1 MKKPD
6 ESKLGREGEAARGGP
21 STPRFEGDRREGS
34 HDRRVLVK
42 VRGIVQGV
50 GFRPFIYQLA
60 NGKGLSGWVQNR
72 SDGVEIE
79 ISGPHDAVESFIADI
94 TAKAPPLA
102 KIVGVETSELPPAAV
117 EGFRI
122 IASSAGMARS
132 TLISPDVCTCAD
144 CRRELFDPANRR
156 FRYPFINCTNCGPR
170 YTIIRDI
177 PYDRDKT
184 TMARFAMC
192 PECGAEYRDPFDRRF
207 HAQPNACW
215 KCGPQVW
222 LEDAGGNRLCERDD
236 AVRRTVEL
244 LDQGLIVAVK
254 GLGGFHLAVG
264 AADEKAVSR
273 LRGLKIREEKPFAVM
288 FASLEDIRACCSVD
302 AAEEALLLSPA
313 RPIVLLGRKPG
324 CPGIAPSVAP
334 KNHFLGAF
342 LPYAPLHFLLLEDA
356 PYRALVMTSGNQ
368 SDEPIVMENSE
379 ARLRL
384 RGIAD
389 FFLLN
394 DRDIYIR
401 CDDSV
406 TRVLAG
412 TTRPIRR
419 ARGYVPVPVFL
430 KEAAPPVLGTG
441 AELKNTVCL
450 TRGREAFLS
459 QHIGDLENLETL
471 NSFEHT
477 IRHLERILEIRPELI
492 VHDLHPDYLSTQW
505 ALRRDMPLLAVQHH
519 HAHIAAVMAE
529 RGLDGPVI
537 GLAMDGTGYG
547 SDGTIWGGEV
557 LAVDG
562 RGFERLGHFRR
573 VLLPGGARAIKEPW
587 RMGLSYLWSIDPEG
601 VEARFG
607 DILSHWPERERKIVL
622 QMLSHRL
629 NSPVTSSCGRLF
641 DAVAAICSIRCSVNY
656 EGQAAI
662 ELEQAIEPD
671 DGAYRGIIAPAE
683 NGKLVIDPFPMV
695 AAAVEDLRQGLS
707 PGKISAR
714 FHNGMVQILAEAAS
728 VAARGRGLETI
739 ALSGGVFQNAY
750 LSERLER
757 ELSALGFEVY
767 THVEVPANDA
777 CIALGQAFIGA
788 GHLTG

>member
-1 MKKPD
+1 MKKPVEQKTSPEHD
-6 ESKLGREGEAARGGP
+6 AARGG
-21 STPRFEGDRREGS
+21 SSAPRPDEGREAGFS
-34 HDRRVLVK
+34 NRRVLVK

-50 GFRPFIYQLA
+50 GFRPFIYQMA
-60 NGKGLSGWVQNR
+60 RSHGLNGWVQNR

-79 ISGPHDAVESFIADI
+79 VSGPARAVESFLGDI

-102 KIVGVETSELPPAAV
+102 KIVGVEASDLPPALV

-122 IASSAGMARS
+122 IASSAGQARS
-132 TLISPDVCTCAD
+132 TLISPDVCTCPD
-144 CRRELFDPANRR
+144 CRRELFDPGNRR
-156 FRYPFINCTNCGPR
+156 FRYPFTNCTNCGPR

-184 TMARFAMC
+184 TMAPFAMC
-192 PECGAEYRDPFDRRF
+192 PECGAEYEDPLDRRF

-215 KCGPQVW
+215 NCGPQVW
-222 LEDAGGNRLCERDD
+222 LEDAGGNRICERDD
-236 AVRRTVEL
+236 AVIKAIEL
-244 LDQGLIVAVK
+244 LDGGFILAVK
-254 GLGGFHLAVG
+254 GLGGFHLAVK
-264 AADEKAVSR
+264 AADERAVSR
-273 LRGLKIREEKPFAVM
+273 LRSRKVREEKPFALM
-288 FASLEDIRACCSVD
+288 FASMEAIKACCTVTG
-302 AAEEALLLSPA
+302 AEEDLLLSPA
-313 RPIVLLGRKPG
+313 RPIVLLKKRPG
-324 CPGIAPSVAP
+324 FPGIAQSVAP

-342 LPYAPLHFLLLEDA
+342 LPYTPLHFLLFEAA
-356 PYRALVMTSGNQ
+356 PYGALVMTSGNQ
-368 SDEPIVMENSE
+368 SDEPIVTDNSE
-379 ARLRL
+379 ARLHL
-384 RGIAD
+384 KGIAD

-394 DRDIYIR
+394 DRDIYLR

-406 TRVLAG
+406 TRVLG
-412 TTRPIRR
+412 GSTRPIRR

-430 KEAAPPVLGTG
+430 KEAVPAVLGTG

-450 TRGREAFLS
+450 TRRREAFLS

-477 IRHLERILEIRPELI
+477 ISHLERILEIRPELV

-505 ALRRDMPLLAVQHH
+505 ALRREVPLLAVQHH

-547 SDGTIWGGEV
+547 TDGTIWGGEV
-557 LAVDG
+557 LKVDG
-562 RGFERLGHFRR
+562 HRFERLGHFRH

-587 RMGLSYLWSIDPEG
+587 RTALSYLWSIDPQG
-601 VEARFG
+601 VETRFG
-607 DILSHWPERERKIVL
+607 DILSKWPERDRKIVL
-622 QMLSHRL
+622 QMLSRRL

-641 DAVAAICSIRCSVNY
+641 DAVAAICGIRCSVNY

-662 ELEQAIEPD
+662 ELEQAIEED
-671 DGAYRGIIAPAE
+671 AASYRGNIEPG
-683 NGKLVIDPFPMV
+683 NDGKFIIDPFPMV
-695 AAAVEDLRQGLS
+695 VAAAGDVR
-707 PGKISAR
+707 GKLPAGRISAR
-714 FHNGMVQILAEAAS
+714 FHNGMVRLLAEAATF
-728 VAARGRGLETI
+728 AAKGCGLKKI

-757 ELSALGFEVY
+757 ELSGLGFAVY

-788 GHLTG
+788 KSLMG